1 MTKGQT
7 MIPANRETVH
17 YRRGVVLFGICA
29 IAVLAFMASVVWT
42 GDKATL
48 AEARGPLV
56 PATNGRIAFIRSSE
70 PSDRRASR
78 IFTMNHDGTD
88 QRFLAETTDG
98 SQLAWSPD
106 GRRLAFADVG
116 GIYII
121 NADGTGETRV
131 ATGSD
136 SDRSPAW
143 SPDGTMLA
151 YQSLTGSDGGI
162 YVIRLDGTGKRQLT
176 ERFGD
181 ADPAWSPDGTRI
193 AFARVHFGEGGLFVM
208 NADGSALTR
217 LTPRLTGS
225 QASTPTWSSD
235 SRQIAFRRNSEVV
248 VIDADGGAARTL
260 ASPGGTGAINRDG
273 EGANK
278 RAVDGGDP
286 SAPRWSPD
294 GSRIVYALYHSG
306 SSCTVW
312 VVNADGGDAHKL
324 TDGAMCD
331 HDPAWQPIPSA

>member
-1 MTKGQT
+1 MV
-7 MIPANRETVH
+7 PANHKRAR
-17 YRRGVVLFGICA
+17 YRRGAVLFGICA
-29 IAVLAFMASVVWT
+29 MAVLAFMASVVWT

-70 PSDRRASR
+70 PSDRRTSR

-131 ATGSD
+131 GTGGD
-136 SDRSPAW
+136 NDRSPAW

-151 YQSLTGSDGGI
+151 YQSLRGSVGGI
-162 YVIRLDGTGKRQLT
+162 YVIGLDGTGEKQLT
-176 ERFGD
+176 ARSD

-193 AFARVHFGEGGLFVM
+193 AFARFDDGGIFVM
-208 NADGSALTR
+208 NADGSAVTR
-217 LTPRLTGS
+217 LTPRAIGS
-225 QASTPTWSSD
+225 EATPTWSSD

-278 RAVDGGDP
+278 RAVAGGDP

-312 VVNADGGDAHKL
+312 SVNAEGGDARKL

>member
-7 MIPANRETVH
+7 MIPANRETAR
-17 YRRGVVLFGICA
+17 YRRGAVLFGICA
-29 IAVLAFMASVVWT
+29 IAALAFMASVVWT
-42 GDKATL
+42 REKATL

-56 PATNGRIAFIRSSE
+56 PATNGRIAFVRSSE
-70 PSDRRASR
+70 PSDRRTSR

-88 QRFLAETTDG
+88 QRFLADTTEG

-131 ATGSD
+131 ATGGD

-151 YQSLTGSDGGI
+151 YSSVGDAAGGI
-162 YVIRLDGTGKRQLT
+162 YVMRLDGTGKTQLT
-176 ERFGD
+176 TGFGD
-181 ADPAWSPDGTRI
+181 GDPAWSPDGTRI
-193 AFARVHFGEGGLFVM
+193 AFARFGDGGLFVM
-208 NADGSALTR
+208 NADGSAVTR
-217 LTPRLTGS
+217 LTARGYE
-225 QASTPTWSSD
+225 STPTWSSD
-235 SRQIAFRRNSEVV
+235 SRQIAFLRNSEVV

-260 ASPGGTGAINRDG
+260 ASPGGTAAINRDG
-273 EGANK
+273 QGANK
-278 RAVDGGDP
+278 RAVAGGEP

-312 VVNADGGDAHKL
+312 VVNADGGDARKL

>member
-1 MTKGQT
+1 MS
-7 MIPANRETVH
+7 ANRETA
-17 YRRGVVLFGICA
+17 RRRRVAVLFGVSA
-29 IAVLAFMASVVWT
+29 IAVLVFMATVVWT
-42 GDKATL
+42 GDKTTL

-56 PATNGRIAFIRSSE
+56 PATNGKIAFIRSSE
-70 PSDRRASR
+70 PSDRRTSR

-88 QRFLAETTDG
+88 QRFLAETTQG

-106 GRRLAFADVG
+106 GRKLAFADVG

-136 SDRSPAW
+136 RDRSPAW

-151 YQSLTGSDGGI
+151 YQSGDSDGGI
-162 YVIRLDGTGKRQLT
+162 HVIRLDGTGKKQLST
-176 ERFGD
+176 HFGD

-193 AFARVHFGEGGLFVM
+193 AFARFGEGGLFVM

-217 LTPRLTGS
+217 LTARATGYE
-225 QASTPTWSSD
+225 ATPTWSSD
-235 SRQIAFRRNSEVV
+235 SRQIAFRHNSEVV
-248 VIDADGGAARTL
+248 VIDADGGSARTL
-260 ASPGGTGAINRDG
+260 ASPGGTGAINRGG

-278 RAVDGGDP
+278 LAVGGGDP

-312 VVNADGGDAHKL
+312 VVRADGGDANRL

-331 HDPAWQPIPSA
+331 HDPAWQPIPSL